1 MDNDNFEFHLGGHDS
16 GQRFYNAVK
25 FLKYLDTLESNK
37 IYGIAKGG
45 KGIFLFTKDEVILK
59 SKIQEIIKQLDI
71 DIERNAKRKLD
82 SIKETGDSIE
92 CTLIAY
98 DPEIVKY
105 RLLKLMED

>member
-1 MDNDNFEFHLGGHDS
+1 MNNDKFEF
-16 GQRFYNAVK
+16 RFGSRQSIQPFYDYDRIMDYINK
-25 FLKYLDTLESNK
+25 LEPNK
-37 IYGIAKGG
+37 TYGIMKFKGG
-45 KGIFLFTKDEVILK
+45 VILSKDEVILK

-71 DIERNAKRKLD
+71 DIERNARRKLD
-82 SIKETGDSIE
+82 AIKETGDSIE